1 MTPIGGASQD
11 KDDSRTSDS
20 QLSESRITR
29 YRLIPSCDRMVGVLS
44 TVMLALFLVFALPN
58 SSIRVS
64 AGSKPQPHT
73 TVLSSHPDAICINC
87 HREIYEK
94 YERTPMARG
103 SGVAVD
109 GLLQGGFLHAASGI
123 RYNVF
128 LRDGK
133 AWMSY
138 DREYGAQTS
147 NEQFTL
153 RGEKQLIYFIGSGHR
168 GRTYLYQEDSQWFET
183 PINYYGKRQLW
194 DMAPNYGSTRTMPAA
209 LPVDSNCLH
218 CHATAI
224 QTALPEARNKYNG
237 LPFQQVGIGCTACH
251 GDPSKHLAEQGRG
264 QIVNPAKLTPTRRDS
279 VCLQCHLE
287 GDVAIYRT
295 GTSLAQFR
303 AGADLADYAVYFVKA
318 SAMSGGGRASSQY
331 EALMRSA
338 CKAASGDKLTCTTC
352 HDPHSS
358 PTAEERISYFRG
370 KCLMCHTGSRMATGH
385 HPEQKDC
392 AVCHMPT
399 REPTDISHE
408 QATDHDIQRQT
419 STTVSTLRLRN
430 LVESDELLPVGNVSA
445 GDRELGLA
453 YAQLAEHGNQEAREK
468 AAHLLRKA
476 EIGGASDAQLH
487 TQLGFIEQISGDKT
501 RAREEYT
508 DALMEDPYE
517 ATALGNLAVLD
528 AASGGT
534 ADAINLLQRVV
545 DADPSQTA
553 AGLNLAFIECNLGG
567 KKKALDILMRLSRIN
582 TDDPTLRKFLV
593 SGAYAGERC
602 DLR

>member
-11 KDDSRTSDS
+11 KEYSRTRDG
-20 QLSESRITR
+20 QLTKARINR
-29 YRLIPSCDRMVGVLS
+29 CRLMPSCDRVIPVLS
-44 TVMLALFLVFALPN
+44 IVILAFFIVCILSNLPIKASADTELQTHTTALPLN
-58 SSIRVS
+58 
-64 AGSKPQPHT
+64 
-73 TVLSSHPDAICINC
+73 PDAKCVEC

-94 YERTPMARG
+94 YELTPMARG

-138 DREYGAQTS
+138 DREHGGDTA

-168 GRTYLYQEDSQWFET
+168 GRTYLYEENNQWFEA
-183 PINYYGKRQLW
+183 PVNYYSKRQLW

-218 CHATAI
+218 CHATEI

-237 LPFQQVGIGCTACH
+237 PPFQQAGIGCTACH
-251 GDPSKHLAEQGRG
+251 GDPSAHLAEQGHG
-264 QIVNPAKLTPTRRDS
+264 PIVNPAKLTSTRRDS
-279 VCLQCHLE
+279 TCLQCHLE
-287 GDVAIYRT
+287 GDVAIYRS
-295 GTSLAQFR
+295 GKSLAQFR
-303 AGADLADYAVYFVKA
+303 AGADLVDYAVYFVKA
-318 SAMSGGGRASSQY
+318 SATAGGGRASSQY

-338 CKAASGDKLTCTTC
+338 CKVASGDKLTCTTC

-358 PTAEERISYFRG
+358 PSPEERINYFRS
-370 KCLMCHTGSRMATGH
+370 KCLRCHTGVQMATEH

-392 AVCHMPT
+392 AICHMPT

-408 QATDHDIQRQT
+408 QATDHNIQRRP
-419 STTVSTLRLRN
+419 STTASALRLRD
-430 LVESDELLPVGNVSA
+430 LTESDKLLPVGNVSV

-453 YAQLAEHGNQEAREK
+453 YAQLAEHGSKDAQEK
-468 AAHLLRKA
+468 AANLLRKA
-476 EIGGASDAQLH
+476 EREGASDAQVH

-501 RAREEYT
+501 SARKEYAE
-508 DALMEDPYE
+508 ALVEDPYE
-517 ATALGNLAVLD
+517 ATVLGNLAVLD
-528 AASGGT
+528 AASGRT
-534 ADAINLLQRVV
+534 EDAINLLQSVV

-553 AGLNLAFIECNLGG
+553 AGLNLAFIECRIGD
-567 KKKALDILMRLSRIN
+567 KKKAMDVLSVLSRFN
-582 TDDPTLRKFLV
+582 PDDPMLRRFLV
-593 SGAYAGERC
+593 SGVYAGERC
-602 DLR
+602 DLH

>member
-11 KDDSRTSDS
+11 KEYSRTRDG
-20 QLSESRITR
+20 QLTEARITR
-29 YRLIPSCDRMVGVLS
+29 CRLVQGCDRVIPVLS
-44 TVMLALFLVFALPN
+44 TVMLALFGVCVLINLPIKASAGTKLQTHTTALPLN
-58 SSIRVS
+58 
-64 AGSKPQPHT
+64 
-73 TVLSSHPDAICINC
+73 PDAKCIDC
-87 HREIYEK
+87 HRKIYEK

-103 SGVAVD
+103 SGVATD
-109 GLLQGGFLHAASGI
+109 GLLRGGFLHAASGI

-138 DREYGAQTS
+138 AREHAETS
-147 NEQFTL
+147 NEQSTL
-153 RGEKQLIYFIGSGHR
+153 NGEKQLIYFIGSGHR
-168 GRTYLYQEDSQWFET
+168 GRTYLYQEDNQWFEA
-183 PINYYGKRQLW
+183 PINYYSKRQLW
-194 DMAPNYGSTRTMPAA
+194 DMAPNYGSTKTMPAA

-224 QTALPEARNKYNG
+224 QTALPEARNKYSG
-237 LPFQQVGIGCTACH
+237 PPFQQAGIGCTACH
-251 GDPSKHLAEQGRG
+251 GDPSTHLAEQGHG
-264 QIVNPAKLTPTRRDS
+264 PIVNPSKLAPGRRDS
-279 VCLQCHLE
+279 TCLQCHLE

-295 GTSLAQFR
+295 GKSLAQFR

-318 SAMSGGGRASSQY
+318 SATAGGGRASSEY

-338 CKAASGDKLTCTTC
+338 CKVASGDKLTCTTC

-358 PTAEERISYFRG
+358 PSAEERISYFRI
-370 KCLMCHTGSRMATGH
+370 KCLTCHTGAQMATGH

-408 QATDHDIQRQT
+408 QATDHNIQRRP
-419 STTVSTLRLRN
+419 STAASALRLRD
-430 LVESDELLPVGNVSA
+430 LAESDELLPVGNVSV

-453 YAQLAEHGNQEAREK
+453 YAQLAEQGNKEAREK
-468 AAHLLRKA
+468 AANLLRKA
-476 EIGGASDAQLH
+476 ERDGASDAQLH

-501 RAREEYT
+501 SARKEYA

-528 AASGGT
+528 AASGRT
-534 ADAINLLQRVV
+534 EDAINLLQRVV
-545 DADPSQTA
+545 DADPSQMA
-553 AGLNLAFIECNLGG
+553 AGLNLAFIECRIGD
-567 KKKALDILMRLSRIN
+567 KKKALDILSVLARFN
-582 TDDPTLRKFLV
+582 PDDPMLRTFLA
-593 SGAYAGERC
+593 SGVYAGERC
-602 DLR
+602 DLH